1 MINWWWVVSNTLWI
15 SGLALLL
22 AAWSYRRCRVSRR
35 GAPGRP
41 GMVRLNLGDLFRLGL
56 LLFCLGLFATR
67 GSGWEK
73 VLWGILTLVI
83 LLKPAAIF
91 GRPSPEKGND
101 IPEGPGP

>member
-35 GAPGRP
+35 GAPGRSE
-41 GMVRLNLGDLFRLGL
+41 MVRLNLGDFFRLGL
-56 LLFCLGLFATR
+56 LLFCVGLFATS
-67 GSGWEK
+67 GSWWEK
-73 VLWGILTLVI
+73 ILWGSLALVI

-91 GRPSPEKGND
+91 GRPSPEKEDD
-101 IPEGPGP
+101 IAEGPGP